1 MNENKNNLASFND
14 LPLFLELKQTLES
27 VGVRL

>member
-1 MNENKNNLASFND
+1 MNENKTNLASSND
-14 LPLFLELKQTLES
+14 VPLFLELKQTLES